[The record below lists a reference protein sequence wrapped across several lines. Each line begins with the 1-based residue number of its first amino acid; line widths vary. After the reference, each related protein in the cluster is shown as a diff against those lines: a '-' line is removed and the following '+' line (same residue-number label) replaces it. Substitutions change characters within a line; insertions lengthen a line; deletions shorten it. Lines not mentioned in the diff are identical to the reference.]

1 MKIYQETQAVQDGV
15 LKASGDTA
23 VLLKTPV
30 SDLVASLKKTEDEI
44 RANQ

>member
-15 LKASGDTA
+15 LEASGGTA
-23 VLLKTPV
+23 VLVKTPV
-30 SDLVASLKKTEDEI
+30 SDLVASLKKTEDEV